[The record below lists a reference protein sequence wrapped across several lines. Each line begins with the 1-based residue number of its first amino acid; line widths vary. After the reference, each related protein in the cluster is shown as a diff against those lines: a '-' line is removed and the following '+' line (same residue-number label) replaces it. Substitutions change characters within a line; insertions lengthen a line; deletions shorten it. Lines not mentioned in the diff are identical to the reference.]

1 MATVQPL
8 HVRFPHSG
16 VGSDMPASWLL
27 FYLYALL
34 IAVLSVTLD
43 RSVLLDQQ
51 NYIDFVVQ
59 SASLDWVQEM
69 FEDDS
74 LLRGIVT
81 QLVSEELLWRLWS
94 TGLGLLLNPD
104 TAVLLSVCVLNGLM
118 MLAAARTDR
127 PSLALALWLILPV
140 GFAVTGTEQIR
151 QGFGL
156 GAMLYIALR
165 MQRPVLASLIAAL
178 IHTTFAVTF
187 AFGVI
192 HWIFKKR
199 PLFALAGSILL
210 AFAGAYLGGL
220 LFEMFGGRRL
230 LVYSSTEGDGNSI
243 NYVFGGILCILPSL
257 YWLVTTTQQENED
270 PAAWTLSNL
279 AISHVAV
286 TSFTIFSFFMFPIG
300 AGRVGYL
307 QQLLLIPILPSLL
320 ARRHNNVA
328 FAICALLFLYLIYL
342 TGKSYSDGVY
352 AVLLGH

>member
-1 MATVQPL
+1 MEAVQPR

-16 VGSDMPASWLL
+16 VGSDVPASWLL

-34 IAVLSVTLD
+34 IVVLSMTLD
-43 RSVLLDQQ
+43 RSFLLDQQ
-51 NYIDFVVQ
+51 NYIDYFVE
-59 SASLDWVQEM
+59 SANLKWVEAI
-69 FEDDS
+69 FEDES
-74 LLRGIVT
+74 LVRGVIT
-81 QLVSEELLWRLWS
+81 QLASEELLWRLWT
-94 TGLGLLLNPD
+94 TGFGQLLDPN
-104 TAVLLSVCVLNGLM
+104 TAVLLTVCVLNGLM
-118 MLAAARTDR
+118 MLAAARTDG

-140 GFAVTGTEQIR
+140 GFAVTGLEQIR

-165 MQRPVLASLIAAL
+165 MHRPVLASLIAAM

-187 AFGVI
+187 GFGLI

-199 PLFALAGSILL
+199 PLLALAGSILL
-210 AFAGAYLGGL
+210 AFIGAYLGGL

-230 LVYSSTEGDGNSI
+230 LVYSSAEGDATSI

-279 AISHVAV
+279 AISHVAA

-307 QQLLLIPILPSLL
+307 TQLLLIPILPALL
-320 ARRHNNVA
+320 ARRRDNVA
-328 FAICALLFLYLIYL
+328 FAICALLCLYLIYL
-342 TGKSYSDGVY
+342 LGKSYSDGVY
-352 AVLLGH
+352 AILLGR